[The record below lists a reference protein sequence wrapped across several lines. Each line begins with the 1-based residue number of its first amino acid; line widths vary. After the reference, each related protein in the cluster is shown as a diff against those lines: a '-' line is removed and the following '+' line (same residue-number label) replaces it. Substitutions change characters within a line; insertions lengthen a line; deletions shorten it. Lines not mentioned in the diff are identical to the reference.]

1 MMAEPT
7 VFLSV
12 RDPQSDLEAVFEDDG
27 RVAYA
32 YVVKDR
38 RILADVWVY
47 NRAPA
52 PAQPEWKDRERA
64 PFLNPR
70 DYVTDDADRFEPAAS
85 EKDLALE
92 WVSEGTDRI
101 VVLKVRGKVAAKL
114 GPGMRPGFATLARRD
129 GPLARV
135 LHRE

>member
-1 MMAEPT
+1 MTKPT

-12 RDPQSDLEAVFEDDG
+12 KDPESGLEAVFEDDG

-32 YVVKDR
+32 YLVNDK
-38 RILADVWVY
+38 RIVADVWVY

-70 DYVTDDADRFEPAAS
+70 EYVTEDADAFQPASS
-85 EKDLALE
+85 EEDVALD
-92 WVSEGTDRI
+92 WVSEGDERI
-101 VVLKVRGKVAAKL
+101 VLVKVHRNVAAKL
-114 GPGMRPGFATLARRD
+114 GPGMRPGLSTLARRD

-135 LHRE
+135 LQRG

>member
-1 MMAEPT
+1 MSDPA

-12 RDPQSDLEAVFEDDG
+12 KDPESDLHAIFEDDG

-32 YVVKDR
+32 YVVKDK

-52 PAQPEWKDRERA
+52 PAEPEWRDRERA

-70 DYVTDDADRFEPAAS
+70 DHVSDEAEQFTPAAS
-85 EKDLALE
+85 DDHVALE
-92 WVSEGTDRI
+92 WMNEGDAR
-101 VVLKVRGKVAAKL
+101 VVVVKVHGQVVAKV
-114 GPGMRPGFATLARRD
+114 GPGMRPGFAALARRD

-135 LHRE
+135 LDRK

>member
-1 MMAEPT
+1 MTEPR

-12 RDPQSDLEAVFEDDG
+12 SDPESCLEAVFEDDG
-27 RVAYA
+27 RVAYG
-32 YVVKDR
+32 YIVKEK
-38 RILADVWVY
+38 RIVADVWVY

-70 DYVTDDADRFEPAAS
+70 DYVSDDAEGFEPAS
-85 EKDLALE
+85 SQEDLALE
-92 WVSEGTDRI
+92 WVSEGGER
-101 VVLKVRGKVAAKL
+101 VVMIKVRGRVAAKL
-114 GPGMRPGFATLARRD
+114 GAGMRPGFASLARRD

-135 LHRE
+135 LPRG